1 MSLLLQVLHVGNEAD
16 GVDDALVIEEH
27 TRDLTGGLS
36 VLLLDDLV
44 DVVTDLLATLAWFK
58 VLDALDIIRVH
69 QLLLLLHLLLSH
81 HLLLLG
87 EELSLVRGHLSL
99 SMGSCRLRL
108 LLGRNRSRLLLLL
121 LGLIALAASTLAH
134 VVSVATILEIASL
147 TVALVLLTL
156 TLIVIVG
163 ASTMLALRLWNGAI
177 LATLV
182 GKDGAHKVLLNFLE
196 AALLTLLM
204 ELLSGHP
211 ELDGQRSRTKWGRL
225 VEKLD
230 CTLGAVDILVEDEVL
245 TVCRLWIKVF
255 TLAELN

>member
-16 GVDDALVIEEH
+16 GVDDALVVEEH

-44 DVVTDLLATLAWFK
+44 DVVTDLLATLDLIER
-58 VLDALDIIRVH
+58 LDALDIIRVH
-69 QLLLLLHLLLSH
+69 QLLLLLLHLLLSH

-99 SMGSCRLRL
+99 TMGSCRLRL

-121 LGLIALAASTLAH
+121 LGLIALAATTLAH

-211 ELDGQRSRTKWGRL
+211 ELDG
-225 VEKLD
+225 
-230 CTLGAVDILVEDEVL
+230 
-245 TVCRLWIKVF
+245 
-255 TLAELN
+255 

>member
-1 MSLLLQVLHVGNEAD
+1 MSLLLQVLHVRNEAD
-16 GVDDALVIEEH
+16 GVDDALVVEEH

-44 DVVTDLLATLAWFK
+44 DVVTDLLATLACFK

-99 SMGSCRLRL
+99 TMGCCRLRL

-121 LGLIALAASTLAH
+121 LGLIALAATTLAH
-134 VVSVATILEIASL
+134 VVSVATILEVASL
-147 TVALVLLTL
+147 AIALILLTL

-163 ASTMLALRLWNGAI
+163 ASAMLTLGLLYGAV
-177 LATLV
+177 LASLV
-182 GKDGAHKVLLNFLE
+182 SKDCAHKVLLYLLE
-196 AALLTLLM
+196 ATLLTLLVK
-204 ELLSGHP
+204 LLSRHP
-211 ELDGQRSRTKWGRL
+211 ELD
-225 VEKLD
+225 
-230 CTLGAVDILVEDEVL
+230 
-245 TVCRLWIKVF
+245 
-255 TLAELN
+255 